1 MNKLAHGGP
10 YPGRE
15 ADEAAI
21 FALCK
26 IQTAAALPHT
36 RQQVLGVP
44 PRAPPVTSHLL
55 AVPAAAASAG
65 VAPLVSTTQEVD
77 VPPVAPLAPETQE
90 EPVAALAVATEMEDV
105 DLPDANLAEAIAES
119 ERRDTD
125 PDAARAPRKRR
136 AMTNDDSDTPSQ
148 TSDAARPRK
157 KAPRASRTST
167 TESGTTIAGSSR
179 STAKQKPTKTT
190 RRSTRPPAASRH
202 PDEDGFVAPPR
213 RHTARAAALQQPTP
227 LPTANAFASASV
239 DALDDGAAPPAPA
252 QKKPFAAATKGGP
265 SASTARPSAQ
275 AEGETQQPTA
285 PSTASPV
292 GVATPAPSQSARV
305 AAPRRRRRR
314 AGRATPAVA
323 QRTAANTLPQQRTAP
338 RAVPQPRSTADA
350 PQQPST
356 SDRPQQAAPVVEAA
370 PEAPTAPLAADAA
383 ELRSLLRSLTRTLDM
398 AMDYSTDASLDDD
411 ATRPSTSQF
420 RRKRSDPGPGLPHV
434 APTEDGFLR
443 PPKKKQAKTKAP
455 AAAPVVPV
463 SNRFDVI
470 DDGEKENSP
479 GCYEVNRT
487 DLTGS
492 QGGMSPSSRL
502 LLLNAIAGL
511 TGRDRRKYEKKLERA
526 WKEPPILPKG
536 DRTAPSA
543 RLIKAKSK
551 KSPKRNKVK
560 PGSPVKKRKTT
571 SRKTVA
577 ARRPEVADA
586 AGSAAPEPT
595 APANTKADRATCSG
609 GQQGQVAAEQSAC
622 AVTASAPPEAA
633 GRLRPEVNA
642 QKHEGAEASA
652 RGRRK
657 ETDTAGA
664 GSPPRGNAGAE
675 EPRSVA
681 EVCAEGSER
690 CGSSAEIATQEI
702 DDEGFQLALFILM
715 NKLAHGG
722 PYPGREA
729 DEAAIFALCKIQ
741 TAAALPHTR
750 QQVLGVPPR
759 APPVTS
765 HLLAVPAAAA
775 SAGVAPLVSTTQ
787 EVDVPPVAP
796 LAPETQEEPVAALAV
811 ATEMEDVDL
820 PDANLAEAIA
830 ESERRD
836 TDPDA
841 ARAPRKRRAMTND
854 DSDTPSQ
861 TSDAARPRKKAPRAS
876 RTSTTE
882 SGTTIAGS
890 SRSTAKQKP
899 TKTTRRSTR
908 PPAASRHPDEDGFVA
923 PPRRHTARAA
933 ALQQPTPLPTA
944 NAFASASVD
953 ALDDGAAPPA
963 PAQKKPFAAAT
974 KGGPSAS
981 TARPSAQAEGET
993 QQPTAPSTASPVG
1006 VATPAPSQ
1014 SARVA
1019 APRRRRRRAGRATPA
1034 VAQRTAANTLPQQ
1047 RTAPRAV
1054 PQPRSTADAPQQPS
1068 TSDRPQQAAPVVEA
1082 AAEAPTAPLAA
1093 DAAEL
1098 RSLLRSLSQLL
1109 EQLPADHENMTT
1121 QRDPDDEMDYST
1133 DPPREDCA
1141 TGAPQRVL
1149 QRKRSAVTS
1158 ASDDQHTSGTSDA
1171 GFKKPPPKKRAAPR
1185 RRTPVAPVPT
1195 ANPYDALAD
1204 GADSE
1209 DADEPPPATADDATR
1224 RSGPKLPP
1232 IVIDYPDDYMT
1243 LRDWLQG
1250 NLKNAF
1256 TAKHCGED
1264 RLKLTVATTEDY
1276 VAVMD
1281 MVGARGIP
1289 NYTFPTVRPKVL
1301 KVAMRGIP
1309 LKMKADAFKDGLI
1322 TMGFAPTATTRMKMP
1337 ASRRQRGLPPL
1348 RETSRSDGRQLRRR
1362 AAPPPATPSRQP
1374 AQRRL
1379 LAARADLGYADVLQ
1393 GRTTPPPAPAVQPPR
1408 RPDDGPAPP
1417 AAADDF
1423 IAVLKEVQAT
1433 LVAVS
1438 AALAQL
1444 PAAITAAVH
1453 AALRSFPT
1461 ATAST
1466 STGHGSQP

>member
-1 MNKLAHGGP
+1 MAGEGQVTVDMVVVVVVVGVQFMAVKCSAVMSPPAAVVVVFTCPVVTVDVCPMDPKNSCLTAMEDSVPIDCTLSAAASALLPASGDTASTAGASCAPSGYRPISAVELYVILNRIAKPKTIEEKEAAEKAYEHFMRHDLAAALGQQPLIESFFPLSVLPRSAIEESRKRGKAAKKVQSGVSFASVAGGRAAEQQAPPRSERRLPTRNLKPPTNPQPETSAAGLPHCPTPTRVENGQAAPAAQTPVAKQCQPMFILMNKLAHGGP

-105 DLPDANLAEAIAES
+105 DLPDANLAEATAES

-179 STAKQKPTKTT
+179 SIAKQKPTKTT
-190 RRSTRPPAASRH
+190 RRSTRPPAASRQ

-383 ELRSLLRSLTRTLDM
+383 ELRSLLRSL
-398 AMDYSTDASLDDD
+398 
-411 ATRPSTSQF
+411 
-420 RRKRSDPGPGLPHV
+420 K
-434 APTEDGFLR
+434 
-443 PPKKKQAKTKAP
+443 
-455 AAAPVVPV
+455 
-463 SNRFDVI
+463 
-470 DDGEKENSP
+470 KENSP

-536 DRTAPSA
+536 DRTPPSA

-642 QKHEGAEASA
+642 QKHEAAEASA

-702 DDEGFQLALFILM
+702 DDEGFQLA
-715 NKLAHGG
+715 
-722 PYPGREA
+722 RE
-729 DEAAIFALCKIQ
+729 
-741 TAAALPHTR
+741 R
-750 QQVLGVPPR
+750 
-759 APPVTS
+759 
-765 HLLAVPAAAA
+765 
-775 SAGVAPLVSTTQ
+775 TQ
-787 EVDVPPVAP
+787 
-796 LAPETQEEPVAALAV
+796 
-811 ATEMEDVDL
+811 
-820 PDANLAEAIA
+820 
-830 ESERRD
+830 
-836 TDPDA
+836 
-841 ARAPRKRRAMTND
+841 
-854 DSDTPSQ
+854 
-861 TSDAARPRKKAPRAS
+861 
-876 RTSTTE
+876 
-882 SGTTIAGS
+882 
-890 SRSTAKQKP
+890 
-899 TKTTRRSTR
+899 
-908 PPAASRHPDEDGFVA
+908 
-923 PPRRHTARAA
+923 
-933 ALQQPTPLPTA
+933 
-944 NAFASASVD
+944 
-953 ALDDGAAPPA
+953 
-963 PAQKKPFAAAT
+963 
-974 KGGPSAS
+974 
-981 TARPSAQAEGET
+981 
-993 QQPTAPSTASPVG
+993 
-1006 VATPAPSQ
+1006 
-1014 SARVA
+1014 
-1019 APRRRRRRAGRATPA
+1019 
-1034 VAQRTAANTLPQQ
+1034 
-1047 RTAPRAV
+1047 
-1054 PQPRSTADAPQQPS
+1054 
-1068 TSDRPQQAAPVVEA
+1068 
-1082 AAEAPTAPLAA
+1082 
-1093 DAAEL
+1093 
-1098 RSLLRSLSQLL
+1098 
-1109 EQLPADHENMTT
+1109 
-1121 QRDPDDEMDYST
+1121 
-1133 DPPREDCA
+1133 
-1141 TGAPQRVL
+1141 
-1149 QRKRSAVTS
+1149 
-1158 ASDDQHTSGTSDA
+1158 
-1171 GFKKPPPKKRAAPR
+1171 
-1185 RRTPVAPVPT
+1185 
-1195 ANPYDALAD
+1195 
-1204 GADSE
+1204 
-1209 DADEPPPATADDATR
+1209 PAT
-1224 RSGPKLPP
+1224 
-1232 IVIDYPDDYMT
+1232 
-1243 LRDWLQG
+1243 
-1250 NLKNAF
+1250 
-1256 TAKHCGED
+1256 
-1264 RLKLTVATTEDY
+1264 
-1276 VAVMD
+1276 
-1281 MVGARGIP
+1281 
-1289 NYTFPTVRPKVL
+1289 
-1301 KVAMRGIP
+1301 
-1309 LKMKADAFKDGLI
+1309 
-1322 TMGFAPTATTRMKMP
+1322 
-1337 ASRRQRGLPPL
+1337 
-1348 RETSRSDGRQLRRR
+1348 
-1362 AAPPPATPSRQP
+1362 
-1374 AQRRL
+1374 
-1379 LAARADLGYADVLQ
+1379 
-1393 GRTTPPPAPAVQPPR
+1393 
-1408 RPDDGPAPP
+1408 
-1417 AAADDF
+1417 
-1423 IAVLKEVQAT
+1423 
-1433 LVAVS
+1433 
-1438 AALAQL
+1438 
-1444 PAAITAAVH
+1444 
-1453 AALRSFPT
+1453 
-1461 ATAST
+1461 
-1466 STGHGSQP
+1466 